1 VALAYP
7 QFGTTATH
15 FHALR
20 QLWGET
26 LWETWCRSF
35 AANKP
40 LLVDGN
46 SMVVK
51 MVGTGEAVL
60 GVSDSDDVAAA
71 QADAMPV
78 AAAPMMNETL
88 SIPNTVALIR
98 GAPHP
103 ENADRLFSFLHR
115 PEIAQMLV
123 AANALEGATLD
134 QKGGSTLQ
142 VNWESLLAGLESTT
156 AKLNQIF
163 LR

>member
-1 VALAYP
+1 
-7 QFGTTATH
+7 
-15 FHALR
+15 
-20 QLWGET
+20 
-26 LWETWCRSF
+26 
-35 AANKP
+35 
-40 LLVDGN
+40 
-46 SMVVK
+46 
-51 MVGTGEAVL
+51 
-60 GVSDSDDVAAA
+60 
-71 QADAMPV
+71 MPV